1 MTPGRRGPSPAVA
14 GTRGGSG
21 TDALAASPAP
31 LQRHARRAEPSGAP
45 APARGRSGTRRPVVI
60 DGRFL
65 AQPLTGVQRYARELV
80 RALDGRLAAGDD
92 GLGPVSL
99 VRPPDAPPLGGL
111 SAIDERAAGVR
122 AGHAWEQ
129 IDLARAARGARL
141 VCLGNAAPLA
151 HPRVVVA
158 LHDAG
163 VYAIPDSYGLAF
175 RLAYRAQF
183 AWFARRAERI
193 VTVSSF
199 SASELA
205 RHAGV
210 DPARTAV
217 VPNGASHLAAV
228 APDRSVLARRGLA
241 PGGYVLAIGSPK
253 RHKNLAAVAAA
264 LSLLPEPRPRLA
276 VAGNVNPRGL
286 AAAQA
291 PDDAVLL
298 GGVSEGELKA
308 LYAHALCLAFPS
320 FYEGFGIP
328 PLEAMA
334 CGCPAVVA
342 RTSSLPEVCGD
353 AALYCDPRDPATLAD
368 AIGRLRD
375 EPGLRADLAARGRAR
390 AALFTWDAAA
400 GRLLG
405 VLAELAAEDGP

>member
-1 MTPGRRGPSPAVA
+1 VSAPMPSRSPLAAADGGAGRSPAARAA
-14 GTRGGSG
+14 GGCDG
-21 TDALAASPAP
+21 L
-31 LQRHARRAEPSGAP
+31 
-45 APARGRSGTRRPVVI
+45 RPVVV

-65 AQPLTGVQRYARELV
+65 AQPLTGVQRYAREVV
-80 RALDGRLAAGDD
+80 RALDRRLAAGAE
-92 GLGPVSL
+92 GLGPVAL

-111 SAIDERAAGVR
+111 AAIEERSAGTR

-129 IDLARAARGARL
+129 LDLPRAARGARL
-141 VCLGNAAPLA
+141 VCLGNAAPLV

-163 VYAIPDSYGLAF
+163 VYAIPDSYGRAF

-193 VTVSSF
+193 VTVSAF
-199 SASELA
+199 SAGELA

-210 DPARTAV
+210 DPARTVV
-217 VPNGASHLAAV
+217 VPNGASHLADV
-228 APDRSVLARRGLA
+228 APDRSVLARHGLA

-264 LSLLPEPRPRLA
+264 LALLPEPRPRLA
-276 VAGNVNPRGL
+276 IAGNVHPRGVP
-286 AAAQA
+286 AVQV
-291 PDDAVLL
+291 PDDAVLP
-298 GGVSEGELKA
+298 GGVNEGELKA

-334 CGCPAVVA
+334 CGCPALVA

-368 AIGRLRD
+368 AIARLLR
-375 EPGLRADLAARGRAR
+375 EPGLRAELAARGRAR

-400 GRLLG
+400 ARLFG
-405 VLAELAAEDGP
+405 VLADLAAEDRR